1 VDAVSGYDRNDKSRP
16 MAGANVNDAAKGQA
30 DLLWSATLNPAEVP
44 ATRAQRR
51 TAARLWTSG
60 HRGARGLVRSR
71 CAPAAEAGDG
81 VFADVVDVK
90 DTVKISVE
98 PDPERARSFT
108 S

>member
-1 VDAVSGYDRNDKSRP
+1 

-44 ATRAQRR
+44 ATPAQGR
-51 TAARLWTSG
+51 TAARFGRLATGSSG
-60 HRGARGLVRSR
+60 VLVRSR
-71 CAPAAEAGDG
+71 YAPAAEAGDG

-90 DTVKISVE
+90 DSVKISVE
-98 PDPERARSFT
+98 PDPEKARSFT

>member
-1 VDAVSGYDRNDKSRP
+1 MDVWP
-16 MAGANVNDAAKGQA
+16 Q
-30 DLLWSATLNPAEVP
+30 
-44 ATRAQRR
+44 
-51 TAARLWTSG
+51 
-60 HRGARGLVRSR
+60 GARGLVRSR